1 MIIYYDVRE
10 VKMTEHDKLA
20 LLNMINKASEALQ
33 HVIAAEEDDDENDL
47 LSNIDYFKIKSCWH
61 GIIHALINEAEAK
74 GCKVIWEDY
83 KAVKIEEKGEK
94 NDRK

>member
-1 MIIYYDVRE
+1 
-10 VKMTEHDKLA
+10 MTEHDKVA

-47 LSNIDYFKIKSCWH
+47 LPTIDYFKIKSCWH

-74 GCKVIWEDY
+74 GCKVIWEGY
-83 KAVKIEEKGEK
+83 KAIKIVEKEDKGE
-94 NDRK
+94 NDGK